1 MLTHPMFDRNGAPA
15 PAATAI
21 GAGYDDALLNSR
33 YAAASAGTTGMNPLL
48 LQEEMRRQEMLAASG
63 GYAAASAAVPPTPEN
78 NATLLARREELVR
91 LNDAHNRIMEAELA
105 ARAMRDRVAAAQVA
119 QDRVAAAQNESFRAD
134 SIERIVALQE
144 QEAARQRENE
154 KLKQAELSELSGRAF
169 GGVLHHHQGAG
180 AQMPMAAAGGGV
192 DRFFDAATAPYGGG
206 NVRALSA
213 DSMAAGTR
221 NQIAE
226 EMAFRGRMQRRM
238 LEEEVIKQQAAL
250 NSQQAT
256 LNSQQAAWKSQ
267 QAMMDFAGARDVAA
281 ASAERERQL
290 QQRQA
295 AFTNQHQAVM
305 GMTGGLGAASATAS
319 ATAASTERDNLTRLL
334 QLQQVPDE
342 DLLRRATEVQNA
354 RSAQSASLQSASLQS
369 ASLQHT
375 LEQNKIEQQL
385 FEARLL
391 RSDLQRYHGG
401 AMGEN
406 DPRQRGL
413 DFIDQVHADAA
424 IARRFSG
431 IDKAHADVAAAR
443 RYSGIDQVHANAAV
457 VAQRFSS
464 VGSEKSAG
472 RQAISL
478 QQASIPQDFNDQDK
492 PQPLRYF
499 NNGIEVDMDGNPLD
513 RRSPVSLNIN
523 TSNHGNGNDILNSP
537 VPVQDNIN
545 NGTSSRAQAINNLAS
560 VDNNIIAKFLTV
572 VVSRV
577 PEIAPSVA
585 DLLPDGGDPMLLKR
599 EFPTVVDAT
608 LAELK
613 SIQERF
619 SSEGDSGSIDLYRRV
634 TNCIAAIEPYKVD
647 LSSASGMASLPHMTG
662 GIMNQG
668 VPELSLDPNSV
679 QPLMPNNPMKFPAV
693 PPPAARHNPY
703 SSPPGELLATRQDS
717 SFNANAENQLS
728 PLGIKKESKAE
739 SPVSDNL
746 PLMAMYK
753 SEKKAAKKSKKK
765 KKKSKKNRPKLVHR
779 ASPVKED
786 FDLSILKKAASF
798 AQRQRSSG
806 SPSSSSYKSSSSSS
820 SSSSNDAMKS
830 RSSRSSS
837 EASEKSRPMKK
848 RRVSGQAKID
858 DTDDSIHPISGIY
871 QKNGEVKNA
880 MKSGPH
886 GELLDQLFGASTKK
900 KFAVGGSAKK
910 TKFKSS
916 IGKSKKPNTK
926 SHAPVSRLSADAES
940 AVITDVSEHITD
952 VSEHT
957 TEKCPNENNEK
968 DLDGHYD
975 AASVLLGLM
984 GK

>member
-1 MLTHPMFDRNGAPA
+1 MLTHPMFDRNDAHV
-15 PAATAI
+15 PAAAAI
-21 GAGYDDALLNSR
+21 AAGYDDALLNSR
-33 YAAASAGTTGMNPLL
+33 YATASAGATGMNPFL
-48 LQEEMRRQEMLAASG
+48 LQQEMRRQEMLTASG
-63 GYAAASAAVPPTPEN
+63 GYAAASAAVPPPPEK

-154 KLKQAELSELSGRAF
+154 KLKQAEFSEQSGRAF
-169 GGVLHHHQGAG
+169 GGVLHHHQAAA

-192 DRFFDAATAPYGGG
+192 DRFFDTA
-206 NVRALSA
+206 ALSA
-213 DSMAAGTR
+213 DPMAAGTR

-226 EMAFRGRMQRRM
+226 EMAFRGHMQRRM

-281 ASAERERQL
+281 ASAERERQH

-295 AFTNQHQAVM
+295 ALNNQHQAMM
-305 GMTGGLGAASATAS
+305 GMTGGLGAAS

-354 RSAQSASLQSASLQS
+354 RSAQSASLQSASLQ
-369 ASLQHT
+369 HT
-375 LEQNKIEQQL
+375 LEQNKIEEQL
-385 FEARLL
+385 FEAQLL

-406 DPRQRGL
+406 DRGQRGL
-413 DFIDQVHADAA
+413 DLIDQVHADAA

-431 IDKAHADVAAAR
+431 IVEAHVDVAAAR
-443 RYSGIDQVHANAAV
+443 RYSGIDQAHADAAI
-457 VAQRFSS
+457 VARRFSS
-464 VGSEKSAG
+464 MGSEKPAG
-472 RQAISL
+472 RQPISL
-478 QQASIPQDFNDQDK
+478 QQASIPQDFNDKDK

-513 RRSPVSLNIN
+513 TRSPVSLNIN
-523 TSNHGNGNDILNSP
+523 TSNHGNGNDNLNSP
-537 VPVQDNIN
+537 APVQDNIN
-545 NGTSSRAQAINNLAS
+545 DGTPSPAQAINNLAS

-577 PEIAPSVA
+577 PEISPSVA

-608 LAELK
+608 LAKLK

-619 SSEGDSGSIDLYRRV
+619 SSEGDNGSIDLYRRV

-647 LSSASGMASLPHMTG
+647 LSSVSGMSSLPPMAG

-668 VPELSLDPNSV
+668 VSDLSLDPDSV

-703 SSPPGELLATRQDS
+703 LSPPGELLAARQAS
-717 SFNANAENQLS
+717 AFNANAENQLS

-746 PLMAMYK
+746 PLMAVYK
-753 SEKKAAKKSKKK
+753 SEKKAAKKAKK
-765 KKKSKKNRPKLVHR
+765 KKKSKKNRPTLVHR

-786 FDLSILKKAASF
+786 FDLSVLKKAASF
-798 AQRQRSSG
+798 AQRQMSSG

-820 SSSSNDAMKS
+820 NDAIK
-830 RSSRSSS
+830 SRSSS

-871 QKNGEVKNA
+871 QKNGEVKNVR
-880 MKSGPH
+880 KSGPH
-886 GELLDQLFGASTKK
+886 GDLLDQLFGADSNKTPRVAGST
-900 KFAVGGSAKK
+900 KK

-916 IGKSKKPNTK
+916 IGKAKKPNAK

>member
-15 PAATAI
+15 TAAIA
-21 GAGYDDALLNSR
+21 AGYDDALLNSR
-33 YAAASAGTTGMNPLL
+33 YAAASAGATGMNPLL
-48 LQEEMRRQEMLAASG
+48 LQQEMRRQEMLAASG
-63 GYAAASAAVPPTPEN
+63 GYTAASAAVHPPPEN

-119 QDRVAAAQNESFRAD
+119 QDRVVAAQNDSFRAD

-154 KLKQAELSELSGRAF
+154 KLKQAELSEQSSRAF
-169 GGVLHHHQGAG
+169 GGVLHHHQAAV

-192 DRFFDAATAPYGGG
+192 DRFFDAAAAPYGGG
-206 NVRALSA
+206 NARALSA

-250 NSQQAT
+250 NNQQAT

-281 ASAERERQL
+281 ASAERERQHQH

-295 AFTNQHQAVM
+295 ALTNQHQAMM
-305 GMTGGLGAASATAS
+305 GMTGGLGAASV
-319 ATAASTERDNLTRLL
+319 TAASTERDNLTRLL

-342 DLLRRATEVQNA
+342 DLIRRAAEVQNA
-354 RSAQSASLQSASLQS
+354 RSAQSASLQS

-413 DFIDQVHADAA
+413 DLIDQVHADAA
-424 IARRFSG
+424 IAGRFSG
-431 IDKAHADVAAAR
+431 IDNADVAAAR
-443 RYSGIDQVHANAAV
+443 RYSGIDQAHADAAV
-457 VAQRFSS
+457 VARRFSS
-464 VGSEKSAG
+464 VGSEKPAG

-513 RRSPVSLNIN
+513 TRSPVSLNIN
-523 TSNHGNGNDILNSP
+523 TSNHGNGNDNLNSP
-537 VPVQDNIN
+537 APVQDNIN
-545 NGTSSRAQAINNLAS
+545 NGTPSPAQAINNLAS

-619 SSEGDSGSIDLYRRV
+619 SSEVDNGSIDLYRRV

-647 LSSASGMASLPHMTG
+647 LSSASGMASLPPMAG
-662 GIMNQG
+662 GIVNQG
-668 VPELSLDPNSV
+668 VPELSLDLDSV

-703 SSPPGELLATRQDS
+703 LSPPAEFLAARQDS
-717 SFNANAENQLS
+717 VFNTNAENQLS

-765 KKKSKKNRPKLVHR
+765 KNSKKNRPKLVHR
-779 ASPVKED
+779 ASPDKED
-786 FDLSILKKAASF
+786 FDLNVLKKAASF
-798 AQRQRSSG
+798 AQRQRSPG
-806 SPSSSSYKSSSSSS
+806 SPSTSSYKSSSLSSSSSS
-820 SSSSNDAMKS
+820 SSPSNGAIKS
-830 RSSRSSS
+830 RSSHSSS

-886 GELLDQLFGASTKK
+886 GDLLDQLFGASSNKTS
-900 KFAVGGSAKK
+900 AVAGSAKK

-916 IGKSKKPNTK
+916 IGKLKKPNAK

-957 TEKCPNENNEK
+957 TEKCSNENNEK